1 MLSFRKYQICKYL
14 VISNKSNIGGEERR
28 MKRSEY
34 SRISDV
40 SCMLENG
47 IADSTIV
54 ELSDES
60 SDDRLISEKSG
71 DVRVFRELWDKVVF
85 FRRYT
90 EFVSVSNLL
99 LANEYSH
106 VIRYRIRKIIALLGS
121 MPSRAIFGGN
131 KEVNIEENPI
141 GIR

>member
-47 IADSTIV
+47 IADSTLV
-54 ELSDES
+54 ELLDKLSDNM
-60 SDDRLISEKSG
+60 LISVKSG
-71 DVRVFRELWDKVVF
+71 
-85 FRRYT
+85 
-90 EFVSVSNLL
+90 
-99 LANEYSH
+99 
-106 VIRYRIRKIIALLGS
+106 
-121 MPSRAIFGGN
+121 
-131 KEVNIEENPI
+131 
-141 GIR
+141 GI